1 MVRAIGMPYFRI
13 MCTEGRYVADA
24 KKQMIEVLME
34 KYNCHFPIVDTSF
47 NNRLLVDTSPVL
59 GRKF

>member
-1 MVRAIGMPYFRI
+1 MPYFRI